1 MDVIWDI
8 WTSWPSQID
17 INARLSPL
25 TQSDHCSSFR
35 IGITGNPYERASRY
49 ESSYDELIVLYES
62 DSDQHARD
70 TERYLAYY
78 YWDYC
83 DNSMNGGKA
92 LMGPPYYIYLVRR
105 LNPHPRAVEM
115 PELTPNRL
123 LAIDELGQMDVA
135 EWNQD
140 GGEIRA
146 VSEDRRK
153 AIVDLLQDRE
163 VLQARIRELE
173 RFIETGPD

>member
-1 MDVIWDI
+1 MI
-8 WTSWPSQID
+8 
-17 INARLSPL
+17 
-25 TQSDHCSSFR
+25 DHC
-35 IGITGNPYERASRY
+35 P
-49 ESSYDELIVLYES
+49 
-62 DSDQHARD
+62 
-70 TERYLAYY
+70 
-78 YWDYC
+78 
-83 DNSMNGGKA
+83 
-92 LMGPPYYIYLVRR
+92 
-105 LNPHPRAVEM
+105 VEM

-140 GGEIRA
+140 VGEIRA